1 VVEERRVPIKHA
13 VLGLLV
19 ERRGYGF
26 ELSGRLDER
35 LGAGLAV
42 PSGTVYTSLS
52 TLEREGFIKVA
63 KKVVRG
69 RQIRVYYEPTP
80 EGVAHFERWM
90 DEPLGREPLRGD
102 LYLRF
107 ALLDEERVPALREA
121 FELLELECVA
131 EIAEHSRSRRLT
143 GEPADPVPLTTAAR
157 WLLDSSVL
165 DHLNADLQF
174 ISRTLAVLRRAESE
188 GTIPRTALLET
199 LALPSAASG

>member
-1 VVEERRVPIKHA
+1 MPIKHA

-26 ELSGRLDER
+26 ELAGRLDDR

-52 TLEREGFIKVA
+52 TLEREGLIQVA

-80 EGVAHFERWM
+80 AGVEHFRAWM
-90 DEPLGREPLRGD
+90 DEPLGREPLRGE
-102 LYLRF
+102 LYLKF
-107 ALLDEERVPALREA
+107 ALLDAQRVPALREA
-121 FELLELECVA
+121 FERLELECVA
-131 EIAEHSRSRRLT
+131 EIAAHSRSRSVA
-143 GEPADPVPLTTAAR
+143 GELADPVPLTTAVR

-174 ISRTLAVLRRAESE
+174 VGRTLAVLRRAEAE
-188 GTIPRTALLET
+188 GTIPRAALMET
-199 LALPSAASG
+199 VAPSAVASG